1 MNSFVIRSA
10 RLSFA
15 GFVAAVLMLSCN
27 GESPTAPSSGPV
39 DITSRVSGIVSQESG
54 SCLAGATVELLAGS
68 QVASQSR
75 QSVCEGTWEETS
87 PGYVFFDLPP
97 EVDVRIRVS
106 KEGFR
111 SQEIALHVGARQ
123 AVEANFVLANQ

>member
-15 GFVAAVLMLSCN
+15 GFFAAILMLSCN
-27 GESPTAPSSGPV
+27 GESPTAPVSGPV
-39 DITSRVSGIVSQESG
+39 DITSRVSGVISRESG
-54 SCLAGATVELLAGS
+54 SCLAGATVELFESS
-68 QVASQSR
+68 QIAAQSR

-97 EVDVRIRVS
+97 DIDVRMRVS
-106 KEGFR
+106 KDGFQP
-111 SQEIALHVGARQ
+111 QEVTLHVGARQ
-123 AVEANFVLANQ
+123 SVEANFVLINR